1 VDGPLTAA
9 ALTVDASQFANL
21 LAAGHPLLALND
33 TIVIDAPGISPLA
46 PVNLG
51 TLVDFG
57 GNDAFG
63 MILGGAQ
70 NGSFSVNL
78 GSSGVA
84 AVTMSGLGQQ
94 QISGA
99 TGPRESFIV
108 AGDSIGG
115 STILNL
121 ESSELIDVT
130 NASFGDPKKD
140 PTRVDFGSQVIGS
153 GQWAFEAGNHTLTWW
168 DDGHNAAETLTLQ
181 FAAGVTQDLTIKNAH
196 TFQVV

>member
-1 VDGPLTAA
+1 M
-9 ALTVDASQFANL
+9 
-21 LAAGHPLLALND
+21 
-33 TIVIDAPGISPLA
+33 
-46 PVNLG
+46 NLG
-51 TLVDFG
+51 TLTDFG

-70 NGSFSVNL
+70 GGSFSVNL
-78 GSSGVA
+78 GSSGLA
-84 AVTMSGLGQQ
+84 QVTMSGSGHH

-99 TGPRESFIV
+99 LGPQESFVV
-108 AGDSIGG
+108 AGDSSGG

-140 PTRVDFGSQVIGS
+140 PTRVGSGS
-153 GQWAFEAGNHTLTWW
+153 LVTGPGQWAFEAGNHTLTWW
-168 DDGHNAAETLTLQ
+168 DDGHNAVETLTLL
-181 FAAGVTQDLTIKNAH
+181 FAAGVTQVLTIKNAH